1 MKKLVMITMFL
12 VFSFS
17 LYAEEQ
23 NTIFMDYYR
32 KATEL
37 GWLGLSY
44 CIEID
49 DENEIEKEL
58 FRLSLDPTN
67 SKVKIMDAKA
77 AFEELKQYI
86 ESEKEFYNIHKG
98 NPKFINFKGCIRM
111 FYYGTGYGSDYNTQ
125 VERIV
130 KKYCKDCK

>member
-12 VFSFS
+12 AFFS

-23 NTIFMDYYR
+23 NTIFMDYDR
-32 KATEL
+32 KAAEL

-44 CIEID
+44 CIGID
-49 DENEIEKEL
+49 DKDGIEKEL
-58 FRLSLDPTN
+58 YRLSLDPTN
-67 SKVKIMDAKA
+67 DKVKIMDSKA

-86 ESEKEFYNIHKG
+86 ESEKEFYGIHKK
-98 NPKFINFKGCIRM
+98 NSEFINFKGCIRM

-130 KKYCKDCK
+130 KKYCKECK

>member
-1 MKKLVMITMFL
+1 MKKLAIITMFL
-12 VFSFS
+12 VFFI

-23 NTIFMDYYR
+23 NKIFMDYDR

-44 CIEID
+44 CIGID
-49 DENEIEKEL
+49 DKGDIEKEL
-58 FRLSLDPTN
+58 YRLSLDFTKD
-67 SKVKIMDAKA
+67 KVKIMDSKA

-86 ESEKEFYNIHKG
+86 ESEKEFYNIRKE